1 MSNNPHFMNMTAD
14 TLGKSLLQGLIQ
26 EIRIMP
32 DCWQK
37 LPEAKQQDIIDRLE
51 RQVRNAATIA
61 VHTIAGG
68 DRDTVYGKL
77 ESMTAK
83 DKMKAVF
90 VVNPSSP
97 HKEDLLFAVNKD
109 CLLIIGGANEFT
121 EGMDQV
127 KPDPDQNPLDLNG
140 GDHDMEDAGAWGGMQ
155 PADDSDVVDAEFQEL
170 PQLTVERFAGHTLG
184 EIAIGVATKKDVFDA
199 AWLQSRFA
207 LTTEEAERVVLQLLD
222 QGVIVLEQ
230 ENEESRELNTYRV
243 VKKPGISP
251 STWSEPCAS
260 RNSKSPTSKGCVM
273 RPLMF
278 LRRCSWWPA
287 TTAPARVRCST
298 PSATPSPVSPAA
310 LRRSSISAN

>member
-61 VHTIAGG
+61 IHTIAGG

-77 ESMTAK
+77 ESFTAK
-83 DKMKAVF
+83 DKVKAVF
-90 VVNPSSP
+90 TVSPSSP
-97 HKEDLLFAVNKD
+97 NQEQLFGAVHQD
-109 CLLIIGGANEFT
+109 CLLVIGGAAEFLD
-121 EGMDQV
+121 GMKDV
-127 KPDPDQNPLDLNG
+127 KADPDQNPLDLNG
-140 GDHDMEDAGAWGGMQ
+140 GDGDMEEDGAWG
-155 PADDSDVVDAEFQEL
+155 ADTDPLYQAAVEFVRETRRASISAIQRKLKIGYNRAARIIERMEKEGVVTAADSNGGREVLDAAVVEAEFEEIKAIG
-170 PQLTVERFAGHTLG
+170 VERFAGHTLG

-243 VKKPGISP
+243 VKKPGDI
-251 STWSEPCAS
+251 
-260 RNSKSPTSKGCVM
+260 
-273 RPLMF
+273 
-278 LRRCSWWPA
+278 
-287 TTAPARVRCST
+287 
-298 PSATPSPVSPAA
+298 A
-310 LRRSSISAN
+310 LDLE

>member
-61 VHTIAGG
+61 VHTIAGAE
-68 DRDTVYGKL
+68 RETVYGKL
-77 ESMTAK
+77 ESIAAK
-83 DKMKAVF
+83 DKMKAVI
-90 VVNPSSP
+90 VVNHSSP
-97 HKEDLLFAVNKD
+97 NKHDLLDAVNED
-109 CLLIIGGANEFT
+109 CLLIIGGAAEFLD
-121 EGMDQV
+121 GMKDV
-127 KPDPDQNPLDLNG
+127 KADPDQNPLDLNG
-140 GDHDMEDAGAWGGMQ
+140 GDGDMEEDGAWGGEQQ
-155 PADDSDVVDAEFQEL
+155 PDDDVVDAEFQEL

-243 VKKPGISP
+243 VKKPGDI
-251 STWSEPCAS
+251 
-260 RNSKSPTSKGCVM
+260 
-273 RPLMF
+273 
-278 LRRCSWWPA
+278 
-287 TTAPARVRCST
+287 
-298 PSATPSPVSPAA
+298 A
-310 LRRSSISAN
+310 LDLE

>member
-26 EIRIMP
+26 EIRILP
-32 DCWQK
+32 DVWQK
-37 LPEAKQQDIIDRLE
+37 LSEAKQTDVIERLE
-51 RQVRNAATIA
+51 QQVRNAATIA
-61 VHTIAGG
+61 VHTIAGS

-77 ESMTAK
+77 ESFTAK
-83 DKMKAVF
+83 DKVKAVF
-90 VVNPSSP
+90 TVSPSSP
-97 HKEDLLFAVNKD
+97 NQEQLFGAVHQD
-109 CLLIIGGANEFT
+109 CLLIIGGAAEFLD
-121 EGMDQV
+121 GMKDV
-127 KPDPDQNPLDLNG
+127 KADPDQNPLDLNG
-140 GDHDMEDAGAWGGMQ
+140 GDHDMEDPGAWGGMQ

-243 VKKPGISP
+243 IKKPGDI
-251 STWSEPCAS
+251 
-260 RNSKSPTSKGCVM
+260 
-273 RPLMF
+273 
-278 LRRCSWWPA
+278 
-287 TTAPARVRCST
+287 
-298 PSATPSPVSPAA
+298 A
-310 LRRSSISAN
+310 LDLE

>member
-1 MSNNPHFMNMTAD
+1 MSQNNAAFLHMTAD

-109 CLLIIGGANEFT
+109 CLLIIGGAAEFLD
-121 EGMDQV
+121 GMKDV
-127 KPDPDQNPLDLNG
+127 KADPDQNPLDLNG
-140 GDHDMEDAGAWGGMQ
+140 GDHDMED
-155 PADDSDVVDAEFQEL
+155 
-170 PQLTVERFAGHTLG
+170 
-184 EIAIGVATKKDVFDA
+184 
-199 AWLQSRFA
+199 
-207 LTTEEAERVVLQLLD
+207 
-222 QGVIVLEQ
+222 
-230 ENEESRELNTYRV
+230 
-243 VKKPGISP
+243 PG
-251 STWSEPCAS
+251 
-260 RNSKSPTSKGCVM
+260 
-273 RPLMF
+273 
-278 LRRCSWWPA
+278 
-287 TTAPARVRCST
+287 
-298 PSATPSPVSPAA
+298 
-310 LRRSSISAN
+310 

>member
-61 VHTIAGG
+61 VHTIA
-68 DRDTVYGKL
+68 
-77 ESMTAK
+77 
-83 DKMKAVF
+83 
-90 VVNPSSP
+90 
-97 HKEDLLFAVNKD
+97 
-109 CLLIIGGANEFT
+109 
-121 EGMDQV
+121 
-127 KPDPDQNPLDLNG
+127 G

-243 VKKPGISP
+243 VKKPGDI
-251 STWSEPCAS
+251 
-260 RNSKSPTSKGCVM
+260 
-273 RPLMF
+273 
-278 LRRCSWWPA
+278 
-287 TTAPARVRCST
+287 
-298 PSATPSPVSPAA
+298 A
-310 LRRSSISAN
+310 LDLE

>member
-77 ESMTAK
+77 ESIAAK
-83 DKMKAVF
+83 DKMKAVI
-90 VVNPSSP
+90 VVNHSSP
-97 HKEDLLFAVNKD
+97 NKHDLLDAVNED
-109 CLLIIGGANEFT
+109 CLLIIGGAAEFLD
-121 EGMDQV
+121 GMKDV
-127 KPDPDQNPLDLNG
+127 KADPDQNPLDLNG
-140 GDHDMEDAGAWGGMQ
+140 GDHDMEDPGAWGGMQ

-243 VKKPGISP
+243 VKKPGDI
-251 STWSEPCAS
+251 
-260 RNSKSPTSKGCVM
+260 
-273 RPLMF
+273 
-278 LRRCSWWPA
+278 
-287 TTAPARVRCST
+287 
-298 PSATPSPVSPAA
+298 A
-310 LRRSSISAN
+310 LDLE

>member
-121 EGMDQV
+121 GGMDQV

-207 LTTEEAERVVLQLLD
+207 HHR
-222 QGVIVLEQ
+222 G
-230 ENEESRELNTYRV
+230 SRARH
-243 VKKPGISP
+243 
-251 STWSEPCAS
+251 
-260 RNSKSPTSKGCVM
+260 SPTAGPGRHRARAGERGVPRVEHLPRRQEAGGY
-273 RPLMF
+273 RP
-278 LRRCSWWPA
+278 RPG
-287 TTAPARVRCST
+287 
-298 PSATPSPVSPAA
+298 VSHAHHETRNHQLPRAA
-310 LRRSSISAN
+310 SCGP

>member
-1 MSNNPHFMNMTAD
+1 
-14 TLGKSLLQGLIQ
+14 
-26 EIRIMP
+26 MP

-207 LTTEEAERVVLQLLD
+207 LTTEEAERVVVQLLD

-243 VKKPGISP
+243 VKKPGDI
-251 STWSEPCAS
+251 
-260 RNSKSPTSKGCVM
+260 
-273 RPLMF
+273 
-278 LRRCSWWPA
+278 
-287 TTAPARVRCST
+287 
-298 PSATPSPVSPAA
+298 A
-310 LRRSSISAN
+310 LDLE

>member
-26 EIRIMP
+26 ELRIMP

-61 VHTIAGG
+61 IHTIAGG

-77 ESMTAK
+77 ESFTAK
-83 DKMKAVF
+83 DKVKAVF
-90 VVNPSSP
+90 TVSPSSP
-97 HKEDLLFAVNKD
+97 NQEQLFGAVHQD
-109 CLLIIGGANEFT
+109 CLLIIGGAAEFLD
-121 EGMDQV
+121 GMKDV
-127 KPDPDQNPLDLNG
+127 KADPDQNPLDLNG
-140 GDHDMEDAGAWGGMQ
+140 GDGDMEEDGAWG
-155 PADDSDVVDAEFQEL
+155 ADTDPLYQAAVEFVRETRRASISAIQRKLKIGYNRAARIIERMEKEGVVTAADSNGGREVLDAAVVEAEFEEIKAIG
-170 PQLTVERFAGHTLG
+170 VERFAGHTLG

-207 LTTEEAERVVLQLLD
+207 LTTEEAERVILQLLD

-243 VKKPGISP
+243 VKKPGDI
-251 STWSEPCAS
+251 
-260 RNSKSPTSKGCVM
+260 
-273 RPLMF
+273 
-278 LRRCSWWPA
+278 
-287 TTAPARVRCST
+287 
-298 PSATPSPVSPAA
+298 A
-310 LRRSSISAN
+310 LDLE

>member
-77 ESMTAK
+77 ESIAAK
-83 DKMKAVF
+83 DKMKAVI
-90 VVNPSSP
+90 VVNHSSP
-97 HKEDLLFAVNKD
+97 NKHDLLDAVNED
-109 CLLIIGGANEFT
+109 CLLIIGGAAEFLD
-121 EGMDQV
+121 GMKDV
-127 KPDPDQNPLDLNG
+127 KADPDQNPLDLNG
-140 GDHDMEDAGAWGGMQ
+140 GDHDMEDPGAWGGMQ

-207 LTTEEAERVVLQLLD
+207 LTTEEAERVILQLLD

-243 VKKPGISP
+243 VKKPGDI
-251 STWSEPCAS
+251 
-260 RNSKSPTSKGCVM
+260 
-273 RPLMF
+273 
-278 LRRCSWWPA
+278 
-287 TTAPARVRCST
+287 
-298 PSATPSPVSPAA
+298 A
-310 LRRSSISAN
+310 LDLE

>member
-26 EIRIMP
+26 ELRIMP

-61 VHTIAGG
+61 IHTIAGG

-77 ESMTAK
+77 ESFTAK
-83 DKMKAVF
+83 DKVKAVF
-90 VVNPSSP
+90 TVSPSSP
-97 HKEDLLFAVNKD
+97 NQEQLFGAVHQD
-109 CLLIIGGANEFT
+109 CLLVIGGAAEFLD
-121 EGMDQV
+121 GMKDV
-127 KPDPDQNPLDLNG
+127 KADPDQNPLDLNG
-140 GDHDMEDAGAWGGMQ
+140 GDGDMEEDGAWSADTDPLYQAAVEFVRETRRASISAIQRKLKIGYNRAARIIERMEKEGVVTAADSNGGREVLD
-155 PADDSDVVDAEFQEL
+155 AAVVEAEFEEIKAIG
-170 PQLTVERFAGHTLG
+170 VERFAGHTLG

-243 VKKPGISP
+243 VKKPGDI
-251 STWSEPCAS
+251 
-260 RNSKSPTSKGCVM
+260 
-273 RPLMF
+273 
-278 LRRCSWWPA
+278 
-287 TTAPARVRCST
+287 
-298 PSATPSPVSPAA
+298 A
-310 LRRSSISAN
+310 LDLE

>member
-61 VHTIAGG
+61 VHTIAGAE
-68 DRDTVYGKL
+68 RETVYGKL
-77 ESMTAK
+77 ESIAAK
-83 DKMKAVF
+83 DKMKAVI
-90 VVNPSSP
+90 VVNHSSP
-97 HKEDLLFAVNKD
+97 NKHDLLDAVNED
-109 CLLIIGGANEFT
+109 CLLIIGGAAEFLD
-121 EGMDQV
+121 GMKDV
-127 KPDPDQNPLDLNG
+127 KADPDQNPLDLNG
-140 GDHDMEDAGAWGGMQ
+140 GDHDMEAPGAWGGMQ

-243 VKKPGISP
+243 VKKPGDI
-251 STWSEPCAS
+251 
-260 RNSKSPTSKGCVM
+260 
-273 RPLMF
+273 
-278 LRRCSWWPA
+278 
-287 TTAPARVRCST
+287 
-298 PSATPSPVSPAA
+298 A
-310 LRRSSISAN
+310 LDME

>member
-127 KPDPDQNPLDLNG
+127 KPDPDQTPLDLNG
-140 GDHDMEDAGAWGGMQ
+140 GDHDMQEPGAWGGPQQ
-155 PADDSDVVDAEFQEL
+155 PDDDVVDAEFDEVL
-170 PQLTVERFAGHTLG
+170 SLGVERFGGHTLG
-184 EIAIGVATKKDVFDA
+184 EIAIGAATKKEVFDLG
-199 AWLQSRFA
+199 WLQSRFA

-243 VKKPGISP
+243 VKKPGDI
-251 STWSEPCAS
+251 
-260 RNSKSPTSKGCVM
+260 
-273 RPLMF
+273 
-278 LRRCSWWPA
+278 
-287 TTAPARVRCST
+287 
-298 PSATPSPVSPAA
+298 A
-310 LRRSSISAN
+310 LDLE

>member
-61 VHTIAGG
+61 VHTIAGS

-77 ESMTAK
+77 ESFTAK
-83 DKMKAVF
+83 DKVKAVF
-90 VVNPSSP
+90 TVSPSSP
-97 HKEDLLFAVNKD
+97 NQEQLFGAVHQD
-109 CLLIIGGANEFT
+109 CLLIIGGAAEFLD
-121 EGMDQV
+121 GMKDV
-127 KPDPDQNPLDLNG
+127 KADPDQNPLDLNG
-140 GDHDMEDAGAWGGMQ
+140 GDHEMEEDGAWG
-155 PADDSDVVDAEFQEL
+155 ADTDPLYQAAVEFVRETRRASISAIQRKLKIGYNRAARIIERMEKEGVVTAADSNGGREVLDAAVVEAEFEEIKAIG
-170 PQLTVERFAGHTLG
+170 VERFAGHTLG
-184 EIAIGVATKKDVFDA
+184 EIAIGVATKRDVFDA

-243 VKKPGISP
+243 IKKPGDI
-251 STWSEPCAS
+251 
-260 RNSKSPTSKGCVM
+260 
-273 RPLMF
+273 
-278 LRRCSWWPA
+278 
-287 TTAPARVRCST
+287 
-298 PSATPSPVSPAA
+298 A
-310 LRRSSISAN
+310 LDLE

>member
-26 EIRIMP
+26 ELRIMP

-77 ESMTAK
+77 ESIAAK
-83 DKMKAVF
+83 DKMKAVI
-90 VVNPSSP
+90 VVNHSSP
-97 HKEDLLFAVNKD
+97 NKHDLLDAVNED
-109 CLLIIGGANEFT
+109 CLLIIGGAAEFLD
-121 EGMDQV
+121 GMKDV
-127 KPDPDQNPLDLNG
+127 KADPDQNPLDLNG
-140 GDHDMEDAGAWGGMQ
+140 GDHDMEDPGAWGGMQ

-243 VKKPGISP
+243 VKKPGDI
-251 STWSEPCAS
+251 
-260 RNSKSPTSKGCVM
+260 
-273 RPLMF
+273 
-278 LRRCSWWPA
+278 
-287 TTAPARVRCST
+287 
-298 PSATPSPVSPAA
+298 A
-310 LRRSSISAN
+310 LDLE